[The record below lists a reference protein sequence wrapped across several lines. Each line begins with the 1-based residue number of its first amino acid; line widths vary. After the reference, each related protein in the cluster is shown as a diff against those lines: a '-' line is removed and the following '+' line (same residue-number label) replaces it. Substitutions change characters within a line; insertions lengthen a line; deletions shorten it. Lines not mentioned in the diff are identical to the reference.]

1 MQALFQTFLRMSLTG
16 SVVILAV
23 LLARLALMKAP
34 KKFAYALWAVVLFR
48 LLCPVSFSVEL
59 PFQARMEA
67 PQLAEYLQTAPAEQ
81 KSPAVQPS
89 APQTHAEAAAAV
101 KNEANTTV
109 QTADQQNA
117 SFDAQPQVS
126 RKAALPWTYICTYV
140 WILGVAAMLVCS
152 AVSLAR
158 LKKRLKTAAPLRENL
173 YLADV
178 DTPFVLG
185 LVRPRIYL
193 PAGLGEQ
200 EMEYIVLHERH
211 HIRRG
216 DHVVKLLAFAALA
229 LHWFNP
235 LVWLAFSLAGR
246 DMEMSCDEA
255 VMKRTHG
262 AIRADYAQSLLNLS
276 VGHRR
281 FAATPLAFG
290 EGAPKER
297 IKNVLRWKKPAA
309 IGAAVAAVA
318 VAALVVVLAAN
329 PKQAERQELAG
340 SRFTVADCVYQSPYL
355 SMYYTPE
362 GAPDYMV
369 TEDLQLLQGADPVVE
384 FAGDGTGEYLGG
396 QTGWNAVGVLHE
408 TAYTTDN
415 LYALFSNGISYG
427 ALPDEAKRLI
437 EAVTDVWRVN
447 GEAEQEFF
455 LVMQTRNDAT
465 LLAKCY
471 GADSGEAQTC
481 VLWRLERS
489 GKAFDPE
496 ALQEDVRE
504 MNGGDENLLLFS
516 FYEMD
521 DFLLAGF
528 QSGSHMGFATF
539 QKNADGYKLRGS
551 RDFGGASL
559 YSMTIAQ
566 EQGMD
571 HSITVALSSRRD
583 LAVVSARAG
592 ERHQEQAVTT
602 CPAMAVFEWPEILP
616 EETTVDVR
624 FYNALSEELERTD
637 VDNEQ
642 EQTQQELEKLEEV
655 MQAGEEEQMFHA
667 QFPQLDTRSLQ
678 SYLDAHPE
686 TLTNGWENLYIN
698 EAGFDDEGTGI
709 YTIQGDEVLAIDA
722 KNGVLLLRVVG
733 GGYRGVLAIANDPS
747 ELSVE
752 MSAGI
757 GAYGELVGDIASA
770 HGGVLAMSA
779 SGFLDTDAGGN
790 SAGGNGGLIAGYA
803 ISNGTGYG
811 EHFGAGYYRLE
822 LRGDNRFYIVDAS
835 EPVSASCTDA
845 VEFRPALIVGG
856 EMQQDEYFTSQMPR
870 ACIGQTQ
877 TGEILMLVIEGR
889 MPDEGIYG
897 ADVNT
902 CAAILQ
908 RYGCA
913 QALNVDGGTSA
924 MLWFDGEYVTRCSNS
939 NLRESGGR
947 LLPNAF
953 VYQRAG

>member
-1 MQALFQTFLRMSLTG
+1 METVFQTLLRMSLTG
-16 SVVILAV
+16 SAVILIV
-23 LLARLALMKAP
+23 LLARLALTKAP
-34 KKFAYALWAVVLFR
+34 KKFAYVLWAVVLFR

-59 PFQARMEA
+59 PFQARMKA
-67 PQLAEYLQTAPAEQ
+67 PQLAEYLQAAPSEQ
-81 KSPAVQPS
+81 KLPAVQPA
-89 APQTHAEAAAAV
+89 APQTHAEAAAAM
-101 KNEANTTV
+101 KSEANTTV
-109 QTADQQNA
+109 QTASRQNA

-126 RKAALPWTYICTYV
+126 RTQICTYV

-193 PAGLGEQ
+193 PAGLGER
-200 EMEYIVLHERH
+200 EAEYIVLHERH

-255 VMKRTHG
+255 VMKRTDG

-276 VGHRR
+276 AGHRR

-290 EGAPKER
+290 EGAPKAR

-309 IGAAVAAVA
+309 IGVAVAAVA
-318 VAALVVVLAAN
+318 VIALVVVLAAN
-329 PKQAERQELAG
+329 PKQAERQALAG
-340 SRFTVADCVYQSPYL
+340 SRLTVVDCVYQSPYL

-369 TEDLQLLQGADPVVE
+369 TADLQLLQGADPVVE
-384 FAGDGTGEYLGG
+384 FAEDGTWEYRDG

-408 TAYTTDN
+408 TAYTKDE
-415 LYALFSNGISYG
+415 LYALFDRGLG
-427 ALPDEAKRLI
+427 FLTEKVKALLDD
-437 EAVTDVWRVN
+437 VTAVWRVDDKD
-447 GEAEQEFF
+447 ERQFF
-455 LVMQTRNDAT
+455 LAMQTRNDGM
-465 LLAKCY
+465 LLAKCHE
-471 GADSGEAQTC
+471 GINGEVETN
-481 VLWRLERS
+481 VLWRLERC
-489 GKAFDPE
+489 GDAYDPE

-516 FYEMD
+516 FYEVD
-521 DFLLAGF
+521 DYLLAGF

-539 QKNADGYKLRGS
+539 QKKSDGYKLRGS

-559 YSMTIAQ
+559 YSMTIAR
-566 EQGMD
+566 EQGLD
-571 HSITVALSSRRD
+571 HSITVALSRRGD
-583 LAVVSARAG
+583 LAMVSARAG
-592 ERHQEQAVTT
+592 EQYQEQAVAA
-602 CPAMAVFEWPEILP
+602 CPAMVVFEWPEILP

-637 VDNEQ
+637 ADSEQ
-642 EQTQQELEKLEEV
+642 EQVQQELEKLEEY
-655 MQAGEEEQMFHA
+655 MQAGEEEQMFYA
-667 QFPQLDTRSLQ
+667 QFPQLDMSSLRA
-678 SYLDAHPE
+678 YLDAHSA
-686 TLTNGWENLYIN
+686 LLDGGWENIYIN
-698 EAGFDDEGTGI
+698 EAGFDDAGTGI
-709 YTIQGDEVLAIDA
+709 YTTQGDEVLAIDA
-722 KNGVLLLRVVG
+722 KNGVLLVRVQDE
-733 GGYRGVLAIANDPS
+733 GYRGVLAIANDPS
-747 ELSVE
+747 KLSVE

-779 SGFLDTDAGGN
+779 SGFLDTDANGN
-790 SAGGNGGLIAGYA
+790 SGNGGLIAGYA
-803 ISNGTGYG
+803 MSGGKGYG
-811 EHFGAGYYRLE
+811 EHFGTGYQRLE
-822 LRGDNRFYIVDAS
+822 LREDNRFYIVDAS

-845 VEFRPALIVGG
+845 VEFQPALIVGG
-856 EMQQDEYFTSQMPR
+856 ETFYDGNWIEKNPR

-889 MPDEGIYG
+889 MLDEGIYG
-897 ADVNT
+897 TDVNT
-902 CAAILQ
+902 CAGILQ

-924 MLWFDGEYVTRCSNS
+924 MLWFDGEYVTRCSNR